1 MCITPRNLPPCRRPE
16 LDWKPSTHATLRSRR
31 HLNLKSTLGLV
42 RGQRLG
48 SLQSRTIYH
57 VEFSEANGFRFP
69 FECFFIP
76 INGQRFHRQLYMAYT
91 TNRRVHGSTSSYS
104 TIRRSN
110 SGRRP
115 SLLFRS
121 PADRQG
127 KGMNFD
133 GIGGSS
139 DLVLELVA
147 LDDGVGARDGV
158 AAGGAE
164 VEGARVP
171 LRVPVHAA
179 EGGAAAARE
188 PRQAHA
194 LPAAGAPAG
203 LGACSRGRRRLGL
216 GRDRRGGRMEGRR
229 GRNEGARWCW
239 LLLLLRVQVAVA
251 LGAEVQR
258 RGAAEEAAV
267 VGAQAVALLPPL
279 LLLLLLLRH
288 GRRTEPREREEG

>member
-1 MCITPRNLPPCRRPE
+1 
-16 LDWKPSTHATLRSRR
+16 
-31 HLNLKSTLGLV
+31 
-42 RGQRLG
+42 
-48 SLQSRTIYH
+48 
-57 VEFSEANGFRFP
+57 
-69 FECFFIP
+69 
-76 INGQRFHRQLYMAYT
+76 
-91 TNRRVHGSTSSYS
+91 
-104 TIRRSN
+104 
-110 SGRRP
+110 
-115 SLLFRS
+115 
-121 PADRQG
+121 
-127 KGMNFD
+127 MNFD
-133 GIGGSS
+133 GIGGGSCSS

-203 LGACSRGRRRLGL
+203 LGACSRGRRRRRRLGL
-216 GRDRRGGRMEGRR
+216 GRDGGRAGDRRGGRLLEGRR
-229 GRNEGARWCW
+229 GGSGGGTCRRRACR
-239 LLLLLRVQVAVA
+239 LLLLVQVAVA

-279 LLLLLLLRH
+279 LLLLLLRH
-288 GRRTEPREREEG
+288 GRRTEPREREGCVGVLGGGTGSAGRKGLKRRSVKWPKGGEWGDRFGFRFKGREGIATTVRQVDRGVTAMPTPAKVGWLLRRGER